1 MPHAACWGHCIN
13 ANRGTVC
20 PAQPRPAEL
29 EQAGCLVVM
38 CQSRALHLPPHIA
51 SWEARLDWPR
61 RPVAK
66 MTSRLAA
73 RRDVVAN
80 RVQQYP

>member
-1 MPHAACWGHCIN
+1 M
-13 ANRGTVC
+13 
-20 PAQPRPAEL
+20 
-29 EQAGCLVVM
+29 
-38 CQSRALHLPPHIA
+38 HLPPHIA